1 MHTYTIV
8 LKVICKIS
16 AFLFFLVQNSPRR
29 IIGSAPQTPRKE
41 KRPKRKGFLALL
53 RKRLKSKR
61 SRTSRECIS
70 MPSHELSS
78 CKLLFK
84 KIFFFSD
91 MTESRIIL
99 KIGFVG
105 KRQFFKAITNTV
117 KGHKLLFWILKLS
130 GFSHLK
136 DYICFFLWK
145 YDEKC
150 WFEVFEKQF
159 IFSHELFLH
168 WKLKKYSF
176 FCTIS

>member
-61 SRTSRECIS
+61 SRTTRETIS

-78 CKLLFK
+78 CKSLLNY
-84 KIFFFSD
+84 FFLVIWRNRGLFSKSD
-91 MTESRIIL
+91 L
-99 KIGFVG
+99 WG
-105 KRQFFKAITNTV
+105 KRFFKAITYTV
-117 KGHKLLFWILKLS
+117 KGPKLLF
-130 GFSHLK
+130 
-136 DYICFFLWK
+136 
-145 YDEKC
+145 
-150 WFEVFEKQF
+150 
-159 IFSHELFLH
+159 
-168 WKLKKYSF
+168 
-176 FCTIS
+176 